1 MALLLMF
8 DGSEREV
15 FPADPNRGFTA
26 HEVADLIGCSKL
38 EHAELADGRIMLMD
52 EESKCRNSY
61 TQRRNGRATTLYREA
76 GAVPGDFVSGH
87 VLICNSEEFR

>member
-1 MALLLMF
+1 MF
-8 DGSEREV
+8 DGSTRDV
-15 FPADPNRGFTA
+15 FAADPVSGFTA
-26 HEVADLIGCSKL
+26 EETADLIGCSKL

-52 EESKCRNSY
+52 EESKCRNDYIQGRS
-61 TQRRNGRATTLYREA
+61 GRATTLYREA